1 MFYNTRHCFTKKMG
15 SYYFPIYTVHYH
27 AFFFLFLNLLPHLL
41 ISILFVLNVYLFGNE
56 LLIVV
61 HGI

>member
-1 MFYNTRHCFTKKMG
+1 MG
-15 SYYFPIYTVHYH
+15 SYDFPIYTVHYL

-41 ISILFVLNVYLFGNE
+41 ISILFVLDVYLFGNE
-56 LLIVV
+56 LSIVV